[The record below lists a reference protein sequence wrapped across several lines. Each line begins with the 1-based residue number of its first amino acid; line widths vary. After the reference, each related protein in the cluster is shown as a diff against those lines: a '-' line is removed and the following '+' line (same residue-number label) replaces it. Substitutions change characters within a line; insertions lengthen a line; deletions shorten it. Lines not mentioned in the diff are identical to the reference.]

1 MMIEYYKNIEMK
13 THFKIEKTIHPSE
26 KRIKIVFEKD
36 TLLTQKVRKIPAC
49 KWSATMR
56 CWHVPDTDG
65 NFATLKQLLS
75 KASILDGKAVN
86 ESKLGLL
93 KQKQFQSLVP
103 QLCLEQ
109 MKIARYSE
117 NTIRTYTSVLHTFF
131 TYYHTY
137 PPKTIT
143 EEQIRQYL
151 LYIVEKRNITAA
163 YQRQVVNAIKF
174 YYEKVLGK
182 KLNPM
187 HVQRPRSSKKLPV
200 VLSEDEVKLLLS
212 QVVNLKHKCILYTI
226 YSAGLRRSEVLHLK
240 LADIDSER
248 NCIIIKN
255 AKGNKDRNTLL
266 SSKLLLLLRKYYKKY
281 KPKEYLFEGVNGGK
295 YSVTSIRKIFGRALA
310 SSGIKKDAHL
320 HTLRH
325 SFATHLLERG
335 TDLRYIQSLLG
346 HSSSKTTEIYTHIT
360 SKGFD
365 TISSP
370 LDGMDLQI

>member
-1 MMIEYYKNIEMK
+1 
-13 THFKIEKTIHPSE
+13 
-26 KRIKIVFEKD
+26 
-36 TLLTQKVRKIPAC
+36 
-49 KWSATMR
+49 
-56 CWHVPDTDG
+56 
-65 NFATLKQLLS
+65 
-75 KASILDGKAVN
+75 
-86 ESKLGLL
+86 
-93 KQKQFQSLVP
+93 
-103 QLCLEQ
+103 